1 MDILLADD
9 DEKIRK
15 ALGGLLTSLGHTV
28 RTASNGREAL
38 DRMAAATPDLVITD
52 IRMPEMD
59 GLALLKTARC
69 RHPETPVVLM
79 TANRSVDVG
88 ARAFRD
94 GAWDCLKKPIRI
106 EDLLACVEGVR
117 RRGDVPV

>member
-38 DRMAAATPDLVITD
+38 DRMAAEAPDLVITD
-52 IRMPEMD
+52 IQMPEMD
-59 GLALLKTARC
+59 GLALLKTTRG
-69 RHPETPVVLM
+69 RHPETPVVVM
-79 TANRSVDVG
+79 TANRSADVG
-88 ARAFRD
+88 AR
-94 GAWDCLKKPIRI
+94 GARNADQVAGPTPRLTGC
-106 EDLLACVEGVR
+106 DS
-117 RRGDVPV
+117 